1 MFAMS
6 VNTESFS
13 SKRNGVLWTLIVL
26 IFLAALVANYYFTS
40 IATPIRII
48 AWIVIF
54 SGLLGL
60 SVLTDQGRTAV
71 RFIGEAKIEL
81 RKVFWPTKQE
91 TIQTTLIVM
100 AMVLV
105 TALLLW
111 GMDAFMLWA
120 ISWLTGQ
127 RG

>member
-6 VNTESFS
+6 VNNETIS
-13 SKRNGVLWTLIVL
+13 SKRNGVLWTIIALV
-26 IFLAALVANYYFTS
+26 FVAALVANYYFTS

-60 SVLTDQGRTAV
+60 SALTDQGRTAV

-91 TIQTTLIVM
+91 TIQTTVIVM

-111 GMDAFMLWA
+111 GIDAFMLWI

>member
-6 VNTESFS
+6 VKNETMS
-13 SKRNGVLWTLIVL
+13 SKRDGVLWIAIAV
-26 IFLAALVANYYFTS
+26 IFIAALVANYYFAN
-40 IATPIRII
+40 IALPIRII

-54 SGLLGL
+54 GGLLGL
-60 SVLTDQGRTAV
+60 AAITNQGRVAI
-71 RFIGEAKIEL
+71 RFMGEAKIEL

-91 TIQTTLIVM
+91 TVQTTLIVM
-100 AMVLV
+100 AMVIV
-105 TALLLW
+105 TALILW
-111 GMDAFMLWA
+111 GVDAFMMWI

>member
-54 SGLLGL
+54 AGLLGL

-91 TIQTTLIVM
+91 TTQTTLIVM

-111 GMDAFMLWA
+111 GVDAFMLWA

>member
-1 MFAMS
+1 MS
-6 VNTESFS
+6 VNGEANSG
-13 SKRNGVLWTLIVL
+13 KRNGMLWAFITLV
-26 IFLAALVANYYFTS
+26 FVAALVANYYFTS

-54 SGLLGL
+54 GGLLGL
-60 SVLTDQGRTAV
+60 AVLTDQGRIAI

-91 TIQTTLIVM
+91 TIQTTVIVM

-111 GMDAFMLWA
+111 GVDAFMLWI